1 MAAWQV
7 KMRLPNEGPSIAGD
21 SPLLPRRYLSRP
33 GYSSGRWYLALG
45 LGLGLA
51 LGEITRVHLVIDSGK
66 AELTCIHA
74 VVCLGSSYK
83 TAT

>member
-1 MAAWQV
+1 MASWRV
-7 KMRLPNEGPSIAGD
+7 KMRHHNEGYSIADD

-33 GYSSGRWYLALG
+33 GYSSGWWYLG
-45 LGLGLA
+45 LCLGLA
-51 LGEITRVHLVIDSGK
+51 LDEITRVHLVIDSGK